1 MQGFLVLL
9 AVALVASACGFKKY
23 VWFISIG
30 YGAAVAAIGV
40 ALLVMFGA
48 RSSAPV
54 VVQALL
60 FVAYGCRLAGY
71 LSYRELRSRS
81 YNQKMKGEVKG
92 NDSVTLGVRFAIWAS
107 AALLYACQTS
117 PVLFRMAAG
126 GRADAFLAAG
136 LLVSVFGLAFETTA
150 DIQKSAA
157 KKQNPRRFVDTGL
170 FRIVRCPNYLGEM
183 LFWTGVFVSGVGVYD
198 GVAQWLAA
206 LLGYLGI
213 VYVMFGGARRLDAP
227 KPQLRQ
233 GPCLPK
239 VRAHHADHASV
250 CAAVLRREVQVA
262 RGVGAS
268 APDVAC
274 GP

>member
-9 AVALVASACGFKKY
+9 AVALVASACGFKRY

-48 RSSAPV
+48 RADVASAL
-54 VVQALL
+54 QALL
-60 FVAYGCRLAGY
+60 LVVYCCRLTGY
-71 LSYRELRSRS
+71 LAYRELRSRS

-92 NDSVTLGVRFAIWAS
+92 NDSVTLGVRFAIWGS

-126 GRADAFLAAG
+126 GRTDAFLVVG
-136 LLVSVFGLAFETTA
+136 LCVSVFGLAFETTA
-150 DIQKSAA
+150 DIQKNAA
-157 KKQNPRRFVDTGL
+157 KRKNPRRFVDTGL

-183 LFWTGVFVSGVGVYD
+183 LFWTGTFVSGIGVYA

-206 LLGYLGI
+206 LLGYVGI
-213 VYVMFGGARRLDAP
+213 IYVMFGGARRLEM
-227 KPQLRQ
+227 RQ
-233 GPCLPK
+233 NRSYGKDPAYQRYVRTTPIMLPF
-239 VRAHHADHASV
+239 VPLYSV
-250 CAAVLRREVQVA
+250 EKYTWLVA
-262 RGVGAS
+262 
-268 APDVAC
+268 
-274 GP
+274 

>member
-48 RSSAPV
+48 RSGVASAL
-54 VVQALL
+54 QALL
-60 FVAYGCRLAGY
+60 LVVYGCRLSGY
-71 LSYRELRSRS
+71 LAYRDLRSRS

-92 NDSVTLGVRFAIWAS
+92 NDSVTLGVRFAIWGS

-126 GRADAFLAAG
+126 GRTDAFLVVG
-136 LLVSVFGLAFETTA
+136 LCVSVFGLAFETTA
-150 DIQKSAA
+150 DIQKNAA
-157 KKQNPRRFVDTGL
+157 KRKNPRRFVDTGL

-183 LFWTGVFVSGVGVYD
+183 LFWTGTFVSGIGVYA

-206 LLGYLGI
+206 LLGYVGI
-213 VYVMFGGARRLDAP
+213 IYVMFGGARRLEM
-227 KPQLRQ
+227 RQ
-233 GPCLPK
+233 NRSYGTDPAYQRYVRTTPIMLPF
-239 VRAHHADHASV
+239 VPLYSV
-250 CAAVLRREVQVA
+250 EKYTWLVA
-262 RGVGAS
+262 
-268 APDVAC
+268 
-274 GP
+274 

>member
-40 ALLVMFGA
+40 ALLAMFGA
-48 RSSAPV
+48 RSGVASAL
-54 VVQALL
+54 QALL
-60 FVAYGCRLAGY
+60 LVVYGCRLSGY
-71 LSYRELRSRS
+71 LAYRELRSRS

-92 NDSVTLGVRFAIWAS
+92 NDSVTLGVRFAIWGS

-126 GRADAFLAAG
+126 GRTDALLVVG
-136 LLVSVFGLAFETTA
+136 LCVSVFGLAFETTA
-150 DIQKSAA
+150 DIQKNAA
-157 KKQNPRRFVDTGL
+157 KRKNPRRFVDTGL

-183 LFWTGVFVSGVGVYD
+183 LFWTGTFVSGIGVYA

-206 LLGYLGI
+206 LLGYVGI
-213 VYVMFGGARRLDAP
+213 IYVMFGGARRLEM
-227 KPQLRQ
+227 RQ
-233 GPCLPK
+233 NRSYGKDPAYQRYVRTTPIMLPF
-239 VRAHHADHASV
+239 VPLYSV
-250 CAAVLRREVQVA
+250 EKYTWLVA
-262 RGVGAS
+262 
-268 APDVAC
+268 
-274 GP
+274 

>member
-9 AVALVASACGFKKY
+9 SVALVASACGFKKY

-48 RSSAPV
+48 RSGIASV
-54 VVQALL
+54 LQALL
-60 FVAYGCRLAGY
+60 LVVYGCRLSGY
-71 LSYRELRSRS
+71 LAYRELRSRS

-92 NDSVTLGVRFAIWAS
+92 NDSVTLGVRFAIWGS

-126 GRADAFLAAG
+126 GRTDAFLVVG
-136 LLVSVFGLAFETTA
+136 LCVSVFGLAFETTA
-150 DIQKSAA
+150 DIQKNAA
-157 KKQNPRRFVDTGL
+157 KRKNPRRFVDTGL

-183 LFWTGVFVSGVGVYD
+183 LFWTGTFVSGIGVYA

-206 LLGYLGI
+206 LLGYVGI
-213 VYVMFGGARRLDAP
+213 IYVMFGGARRLEM
-227 KPQLRQ
+227 RQ
-233 GPCLPK
+233 NRSYGKDPAYQRYVRTTPIMLPF
-239 VRAHHADHASV
+239 VPLYSV
-250 CAAVLRREVQVA
+250 EKYTWLVA
-262 RGVGAS
+262 
-268 APDVAC
+268 
-274 GP
+274 